1 MDIPKRYSEMS
12 EYELHKE
19 IRELKEK
26 ATKAEQMG
34 MINEYEVLTR
44 KMAMAKAYM
53 ADINDFQVGETYEL
67 LEEPNVHFTI
77 TYFNGVFA
85 WGYREGKQE
94 EEAGIPISLLKKREK
109 R

>member
-67 LEEPNVHFTI
+67 LEEPNVYFTI

-85 WGYREGKQE
+85 WGYREGKQR